1 MSDLST
7 RVRLR
12 REQLGLSQQ
21 ELARRMGYRSRSS
34 ITKLEK
40 GINDL
45 PQSKVEEL
53 AQALETT
60 PAALLGLDTPC
71 ACPLGFE
78 PLPAMVQVPL
88 IGSIACGTPITAEQ
102 NIECYIGVPA
112 AWHADFALTCHGDSM
127 SPTMP
132 ARGGAGRDRR
142 CAGGRGS
149 HPQALPPARQCR
161 DAAGG

>member
-12 REQLGLSQQ
+12 REQLGLSQE

-53 AQALETT
+53 AQALDLPEEEQILM
-60 PAALLGLDTPC
+60 LLD
-71 ACPLGFE
+71 LG
-78 PLPAMVQVPL
+78 
-88 IGSIACGTPITAEQ
+88 IATEGTE
-102 NIECYIGVPA
+102 
-112 AWHADFALTCHGDSM
+112 
-127 SPTMP
+127 
-132 ARGGAGRDRR
+132 
-142 CAGGRGS
+142 
-149 HPQALPPARQCR
+149 ALPNHSSRKELAETVTYL
-161 DAAGG
+161 